1 MSMAG
6 MMSKGDYESRQKM
19 EKKDNERKKNIL
31 ILIHQYLL
39 NIGFSDSASKLN
51 EESNL
56 ELETYSVAD
65 NMDLLLIIREYEDY
79 YYMKFNKNPIFSH
92 KISDGKKGGPL
103 PKISNGRTKSKNNIS
118 TNQGVRKKGPQTP
131 GINGND
137 NMSDFNMNPNVGKK
151 INVSNLN
158 NKNNS
163 INSNIQNNE
172 NELKL
177 ELNIN
182 PVKPNKIIKKQGKN
196 TSQTTNETEDK
207 FSFNDHKESILLKPL
222 PSDMPEDL
230 REMASLIK
238 REIILEN
245 PNVSFKDIVGL
256 DTAKNI
262 IEEALLWPMKY
273 PHFFTGLLEPWKGIL
288 LFGPPGTGKTLLAK
302 AVASEM
308 RTTFFNISAATI
320 VSKWRGESE
329 KLIKVLFDLASHYQ
343 PSTIFLDEI
352 DSIMSTRGEGGDEH
366 EGSRRMKTELLIQLD
381 GLTKNEGVFLL
392 AASNIPWDLD
402 PALLRRLEKRVMVS
416 LPDKKGR
423 ESLLK
428 IFIPQNMNKGIDYAK
443 NAEVLEGYSGS
454 DIKLLC
460 KEALMTRTRKAIN
473 VIENDNKGKIYNIN
487 EFPVTKIDFEES
499 LEKVKPAFTYKTEKY
514 EKWMKD
520 YGSS

>member
-1 MSMAG
+1 
-6 MMSKGDYESRQKM
+6 MMSKGDYETRQKM
-19 EKKDNERKKNIL
+19 EKKDNERKKNLL
-31 ILIHQYLL
+31 ILIHQYLI
-39 NIGFSDSASKLN
+39 NIGFSESATKVD

-65 NMDLLLIIREYEDY
+65 NIDLLQIIREYEEY
-79 YYMKFNKNPIFSH
+79 YYMKFGKNPIFSH
-92 KISDGKKGGPL
+92 KVSDGKMGGPL
-103 PKISNGRTKSKNNIS
+103 PKITNNRAKSKNPTAN
-118 TNQGVRKKGPQTP
+118 NKKKVPQTP
-131 GINGND
+131 GTNN
-137 NMSDFNMNPNVGKK
+137 NNRVNPNVGKK
-151 INVSNLN
+151 IDITALN
-158 NKNNS
+158 NNN
-163 INSNIQNNE
+163 NN
-172 NELKL
+172 NDNNDLKL

-182 PVKPNKIIKKQGKN
+182 PFKPSKIKPQGKN
-196 TSQTTNETEDK
+196 NSQTTNETEDK

-222 PSDMPEDL
+222 PADLPEEL

-245 PNVSFKDIVGL
+245 PNVSFKNIIGL
-256 DTAKNI
+256 DTPKTI

-273 PHFFTGLLEPWKGIL
+273 PQFFTGLLEPWKGIL

-302 AVASEM
+302 AVATEM

-329 KLIKVLFDLASHYQ
+329 KLIKVLFDLARHYQ

-352 DSIMSTRGEGGDEH
+352 DSIMSARGEMGDEH

-423 ESLLK
+423 EMLLK
-428 IFIPQNMNKGIDYAK
+428 SFIPGNVCKGIDYVNGAQI
-443 NAEVLEGYSGS
+443 LEGYSGS

-460 KEALMTRTRKAIN
+460 KEALMMRTRRAIN
-473 VIENDNKGKIYNIN
+473 VMEKDNKGRVFSMN
-487 EFPVTKIDFEES
+487 EFPVTKEDFDEAVR
-499 LEKVKPAFTYKTEKY
+499 KVKPAFTYKTERY
-514 EKWMKD
+514 EKWMSD
-520 YGSS
+520 FGSS

>member
-1 MSMAG
+1 

-31 ILIHQYLL
+31 ILIHQYLI
-39 NIGFSDSASKLN
+39 NIGFSESATKLS

-79 YYMKFNKNPIFSH
+79 YYMKFGKIPIFSH

-103 PKISNGRTKSKNNIS
+103 PKINNGRTKSKNNIS
-118 TNQGVRKKGPQTP
+118 INNNQGQRKKGPQTP
-131 GINGND
+131 GTNINN
-137 NMSDFNMNPNVGKK
+137 NIGKK
-151 INVSNLN
+151 IDVNNLN
-158 NKNNS
+158 NQ
-163 INSNIQNNE
+163 INE
-172 NELKL
+172 NDLKL

-182 PVKPNKIIKKQGKN
+182 PVKPNKIIKKQTKN
-196 TSQTTNETEDK
+196 NSQTTNETEDK

-222 PSDMPEDL
+222 PSDLPEDL

-262 IEEALLWPMKY
+262 IEEALLWPIKY

-302 AVASEM
+302 AVATEM

-329 KLIKVLFDLASHYQ
+329 KLIKVLFDLARHYQ

-352 DSIMSTRGEGGDEH
+352 DSIMSARGEGGDEH

-402 PALLRRLEKRVMVS
+402 PALLRRLEKRIMVS

-423 ESLLK
+423 EALLK
-428 IFIPQNMNKGIDYAK
+428 IFIPQNMNKGIDYTK
-443 NAEVLEGYSGS
+443 NAEILEGYSGS

-473 VIENDNKGKIYNIN
+473 IIENDNKGRIYNIN
-487 EFPVTKIDFEES
+487 EFPVTKQDFEES
-499 LEKVKPAFTYKTEKY
+499 LEKVKPAFTYKTERY

>member
-1 MSMAG
+1 
-6 MMSKGDYESRQKM
+6 
-19 EKKDNERKKNIL
+19 
-31 ILIHQYLL
+31 
-39 NIGFSDSASKLN
+39 
-51 EESNL
+51 
-56 ELETYSVAD
+56 
-65 NMDLLLIIREYEDY
+65 
-79 YYMKFNKNPIFSH
+79 MKFGKVPIFSH

-103 PKISNGRTKSKNNIS
+103 PKINNGRTKSKNNTAI
-118 TNQGVRKKGPQTP
+118 NQGNRKKGPQTP
-131 GINGND
+131 NINGN
-137 NMSDFNMNPNVGKK
+137 NNIIANPNMGKR
-151 INVSNLN
+151 IDISALN
-158 NKNNS
+158 NKQNS
-163 INSNIQNNE
+163 INNNINQFNE
-172 NELKL
+172 NDLKL

-182 PVKPNKIIKKQGKN
+182 PVKPNKIVKKQTKN
-196 TSQTTNETEDK
+196 NSQTTNETEDK

-222 PSDMPEDL
+222 PADLPEDL

-262 IEEALLWPMKY
+262 IEEALLWPIKY

-302 AVASEM
+302 AVATEM

-329 KLIKVLFDLASHYQ
+329 KLIKVLFDLARHYQ

-352 DSIMSTRGEGGDEH
+352 DSIMSARGENGDEH

-402 PALLRRLEKRVMVS
+402 PALLRRLEKRIMVS

-423 ESLLK
+423 EALLK
-428 IFIPQNMNKGIDYAK
+428 IFIPKNMNKGIDYSK

-473 VIENDNKGKIYNIN
+473 VIENDNKGKLYNIN
-487 EFPVTKIDFEES
+487 EFPVTKQDFEES
-499 LEKVKPAFTYKTEKY
+499 LEKVKPAFTYKTERY

>member
-1 MSMAG
+1 
-6 MMSKGDYESRQKM
+6 MSKGDYKSRKKM

-31 ILIHQYLL
+31 ILIHQYLI
-39 NIGFSDSASKLN
+39 NIGFSESATKLS

-79 YYMKFNKNPIFSH
+79 YYMKFGKIPIFSH

-103 PKISNGRTKSKNNIS
+103 PKINNGRTKSKNNIS
-118 TNQGVRKKGPQTP
+118 INNNQ
-131 GINGND
+131 
-137 NMSDFNMNPNVGKK
+137 NVGKK
-151 INVSNLN
+151 IEINSLN
-158 NKNNS
+158 NKNN
-163 INSNIQNNE
+163 NIDG

-182 PVKPNKIIKKQGKN
+182 PFKPNNIKKQGKN
-196 TSQTTNETEDK
+196 NNETDNK
-207 FSFNDHKESILLKPL
+207 YTFNDHKESILLKPL
-222 PSDMPEDL
+222 PSDLPEDL

-256 DTAKNI
+256 ESAKNI

-273 PHFFTGLLEPWKGIL
+273 PQFFTGLLEPWKGIL

-329 KLIKVLFDLASHYQ
+329 KLIKVLFDLARHYQ

-352 DSIMSTRGEGGDEH
+352 DSIMSARGEGGDEH

-423 ESLLK
+423 ETLLK
-428 IFIPQNMNKGIDYAK
+428 IFIPQNMNKGIDYNQ
-443 NAEVLEGYSGS
+443 NAELLEGYSGS

-460 KEALMTRTRKAIN
+460 KEALMIKTRKAIN
-473 VIENDNKGKIYNIN
+473 IMEKDNKGNLYNIN
-487 EFPVTKIDFEES
+487 EFPVTKQDFDES
-499 LEKVKPAFTYKTEKY
+499 LQKVKPAFTYKTERY
-514 EKWMKD
+514 EKWMTD

>member
-1 MSMAG
+1 

-31 ILIHQYLL
+31 ILIHQYLI
-39 NIGFSDSASKLN
+39 NIGFSESATKLS

-79 YYMKFNKNPIFSH
+79 YYMKFGKIPIFSH

-103 PKISNGRTKSKNNIS
+103 PKINNGRTKSKNNIS
-118 TNQGVRKKGPQTP
+118 INNNQGQRKKGPQTP
-131 GINGND
+131 GININ
-137 NMSDFNMNPNVGKK
+137 NNIGKK
-151 INVSNLN
+151 IDVSNLN
-158 NKNNS
+158 NQ
-163 INSNIQNNE
+163 INE
-172 NELKL
+172 NDLKL

-182 PVKPNKIIKKQGKN
+182 PVKPNKIIKKQTKN
-196 TSQTTNETEDK
+196 NSQTTNETDDK

-222 PSDMPEDL
+222 PSDLPEDL

-262 IEEALLWPMKY
+262 IEEALLWPIKY

-302 AVASEM
+302 AVATEM

-329 KLIKVLFDLASHYQ
+329 KLIKVLFDLARHYQ

-352 DSIMSTRGEGGDEH
+352 DSIMSARGEGGDEH

-402 PALLRRLEKRVMVS
+402 PALLRRLEKRIMVS

-423 ESLLK
+423 EALLK
-428 IFIPQNMNKGIDYAK
+428 IFIPQNMNKGIDYIK
-443 NAEVLEGYSGS
+443 NGEILEGYSGS

-473 VIENDNKGKIYNIN
+473 IIENDNKGRIYNIN
-487 EFPVTKIDFEES
+487 EFPVTKQDFEES
-499 LEKVKPAFTYKTEKY
+499 LEKVKPAFTYKTERY

-520 YGSS
+520 YGST

>member
-31 ILIHQYLL
+31 ILIHQYLN
-39 NIGFSDSASKLN
+39 NIGFQDSALKLS

-56 ELETYSVAD
+56 ELENYSVAD

-79 YYMKFNKNPIFSH
+79 YYMKFGKNPVFTH
-92 KISDGKKGGPL
+92 KISDGKLGGPL
-103 PKISNGRTKSKNNIS
+103 PKINNGRGKSKNGIQS
-118 TNQGVRKKGPQTP
+118 NQGVRKKGPQTP
-131 GINGND
+131 GINN
-137 NMSDFNMNPNVGKK
+137 NSNVGKK
-151 INVSNLN
+151 IDISSLN
-158 NKNNS
+158 NKSNN
-163 INSNIQNNE
+163 NQNNQE
-172 NELKL
+172 GKELKL

-182 PVKPNKIIKKQGKN
+182 PFKPSNIKKQNKN
-196 TSQTTNETEDK
+196 NSQTTNETDDK
-207 FSFNDHKESILLKPL
+207 YSFNDHKESILLKPL
-222 PSDMPEDL
+222 PSDLPEDL
-230 REMASLIK
+230 REMALLIK

-273 PHFFTGLLEPWKGIL
+273 PQFFTGLLEPWKGIL

-329 KLIKVLFDLASHYQ
+329 KLIKVLFDLARHYQ

-352 DSIMSTRGEGGDEH
+352 DSIMSARGEGGDEH

-402 PALLRRLEKRVMVS
+402 PALLRRLEKRVIVT

-428 IFIPQNMNKGIDYAK
+428 IFIPPNMNKGIDYNK
-443 NAEVLEGYSGS
+443 SAELLENYSGS

-473 VIENDNKGKIYNIN
+473 IMEKDSKGKLYNIN
-487 EFPVTKIDFEES
+487 EFPVTNQDFEES
-499 LEKVKPAFTYKTEKY
+499 LKKVKPAFTYKTERY
-514 EKWMKD
+514 QKWMLD

>member
-1 MSMAG
+1 M
-6 MMSKGDYESRQKM
+6 
-19 EKKDNERKKNIL
+19 I
-31 ILIHQYLL
+31 
-39 NIGFSDSASKLN
+39 NIGFPDSASKLS

-56 ELETYSVAD
+56 ELENYSVAD

-79 YYMKFNKNPIFSH
+79 YYMKFGKNPTFSH
-92 KISDGKKGGPL
+92 KIADRKMGGPL
-103 PKISNGRTKSKNNIS
+103 PKINNNRGKSKTG
-118 TNQGVRKKGPQTP
+118 TNQGARKKGPQTP
-131 GINGND
+131 GIANN
-137 NMSDFNMNPNVGKK
+137 NLNVGKK
-151 INVSNLN
+151 IDISALN
-158 NKNNS
+158 NKSNN
-163 INSNIQNNE
+163 NQNNQE
-172 NELKL
+172 GNELKL

-182 PVKPNKIIKKQGKN
+182 PFKPCNIKKQGGKN
-196 TSQTTNETEDK
+196 NSQTKDETDDK

-222 PSDMPEDL
+222 PSDLPEDL

-256 DTAKNI
+256 NSAKNI
-262 IEEALLWPMKY
+262 IEEALLWPIKY
-273 PHFFTGLLEPWKGIL
+273 PQFFTGLLEPWKGIL
-288 LFGPPGTGKTLLAK
+288 LFGPPGTGKTMLAK

-329 KLIKVLFDLASHYQ
+329 KLIKVLFDLARHYQ

-352 DSIMSTRGEGGDEH
+352 DSIMSARGEQGNDH

-402 PALLRRLEKRVMVS
+402 PALLRRLEKRVIVT
-416 LPDKKGR
+416 LPDKNGR
-423 ESLLK
+423 EALLK
-428 IFIPQNMNKGIDYAK
+428 SFIPQNMNKGIDYSK
-443 NAEVLEGYSGS
+443 NAELLEGYSGS

-473 VIENDNKGKIYNIN
+473 IIEKDNKGKFYNIN
-487 EFPVTKIDFEES
+487 EFPVTKQDFEES
-499 LEKVKPAFTYKTEKY
+499 IQKVKPAFTYKTEKY
-514 EKWMKD
+514 QKWMMD

>member
-31 ILIHQYLL
+31 ILIHQYLI
-39 NIGFSDSASKLN
+39 NIGFSDSAEKLS

-79 YYMKFNKNPIFSH
+79 YYMKFGKVPIFSH

-103 PKISNGRTKSKNNIS
+103 PKINNVRTKGKNN
-118 TNQGVRKKGPQTP
+118 TAMNNRKKGPQTP
-131 GINGND
+131 NINGNS
-137 NMSDFNMNPNVGKK
+137 NNNNVNQNPNVG
-151 INVSNLN
+151 
-158 NKNNS
+158 
-163 INSNIQNNE
+163 
-172 NELKL
+172 ELKL

-182 PVKPNKIIKKQGKN
+182 PVKPNKIVKKQTNKN
-196 TSQTTNETEDK
+196 SSQTTNETEDK

-222 PSDMPEDL
+222 PVDLPEDL

-262 IEEALLWPMKY
+262 IEEALLWPVKY
-273 PHFFTGLLEPWKGIL
+273 PYFFTGLLEPWKGIL

-302 AVASEM
+302 AVATEM

-329 KLIKVLFDLASHYQ
+329 KLIKVLFDLARHYQ

-352 DSIMSTRGEGGDEH
+352 DSIMSARGESGDEH

-402 PALLRRLEKRVMVS
+402 P
-416 LPDKKGR
+416 
-423 ESLLK
+423 
-428 IFIPQNMNKGIDYAK
+428 IPQNMNKGIDYIK

-473 VIENDNKGKIYNIN
+473 VIENDNKGKMYNIN
-487 EFPVTKIDFEES
+487 EFPVTKQDFEES
-499 LEKVKPAFTYKTEKY
+499 LEKVKPAFTYKTERY

>member
-31 ILIHQYLL
+31 ILIHQYLI
-39 NIGFSDSASKLN
+39 NIGFSDSATKLS

-56 ELETYSVAD
+56 ELETYTVAD

-118 TNQGVRKKGPQTP
+118 SNQPMKKKGPQTP
-131 GINGND
+131 GINGN
-137 NMSDFNMNPNVGKK
+137 NNINNNMNPNIGKK
-151 INVSNLN
+151 IDVSGLN
-158 NKNNS
+158 NKYNS
-163 INSNIQNNE
+163 INNND
-172 NELKL
+172 NDLKL

-222 PSDMPEDL
+222 PSDLPEDL

-256 DTAKNI
+256 DSAKNI
-262 IEEALLWPMKY
+262 IEEALLWPIKY

-329 KLIKVLFDLASHYQ
+329 KLIKVLFDLARHYQ

-352 DSIMSTRGEGGDEH
+352 DSIMSARGEGGDEH

-423 ESLLK
+423 EALLK
-428 IFIPQNMNKGIDYAK
+428 IFIPSHMNKGIDYEK
-443 NAEVLEGYSGS
+443 NAELLEGYSGS

-473 VIENDNKGKIYNIN
+473 VIENDNKGKAYKIN

>member
-1 MSMAG
+1 MALDQCALVSHFHLFRLSLPPEG
-6 MMSKGDYESRQKM
+6 ESYTHCIIIYSTFSYDDENIIVTKGDKKPFIYNIKLM
-19 EKKDNERKKNIL
+19 EQNPQNENV
-31 ILIHQYLL
+31 QYQP
-39 NIGFSDSASKLN
+39 GGYA
-51 EESNL
+51 
-56 ELETYSVAD
+56 T
-65 NMDLLLIIREYEDY
+65 EYE
-79 YYMKFNKNPIFSH
+79 
-92 KISDGKKGGPL
+92 
-103 PKISNGRTKSKNNIS
+103 
-118 TNQGVRKKGPQTP
+118 
-131 GINGND
+131 NGND
-137 NMSDFNMNPNVGKK
+137 PLFISA
-151 INVSNLN
+151 LN
-158 NKNNS
+158 NKSNS
-163 INSNIQNNE
+163 INSNQFNE
-172 NELKL
+172 NDLKL

-182 PVKPNKIIKKQGKN
+182 PIKPNKIIKKQNNKN
-196 TSQTTNETEDK
+196 NSQTTNETDDK

-222 PSDMPEDL
+222 PADLPEDL

-256 DTAKNI
+256 DTAKSI

-302 AVASEM
+302 AVATEM

-329 KLIKVLFDLASHYQ
+329 KLIKVLFDLARHYQ

-352 DSIMSTRGEGGDEH
+352 DSIMSARGEGGDEH

-423 ESLLK
+423 EALLK
-428 IFIPQNMNKGIDYAK
+428 IFIPQNLNKGIDYVK

-473 VIENDNKGKIYNIN
+473 VIENDNKGRVYNIN
-487 EFPVTKIDFEES
+487 EFPVTKQDFEES
-499 LEKVKPAFTYKTEKY
+499 LEKVKPAFTYKTERY

>member
-1 MSMAG
+1 MAG

-19 EKKDNERKKNIL
+19 EKKDNERKKNLL
-31 ILIHQYLL
+31 ILIHQYLI
-39 NIGFSDSASKLN
+39 NIGFHESASKLS

-56 ELETYSVAD
+56 ELENYSVAD

-79 YYMKFNKNPIFSH
+79 YYMKFGKNPIFSH
-92 KISDGKKGGPL
+92 KTSDGKMGGGPL
-103 PKISNGRTKSKNNIS
+103 PKINNGRGKSKNGIS
-118 TNQGVRKKGPQTP
+118 SSQGIKKKGPQTP
-131 GINGND
+131 GINN
-137 NMSDFNMNPNVGKK
+137 NNGKK
-151 INVSNLN
+151 IDVSPLN
-158 NKNNS
+158 NKLNNNNQKNNNQE
-163 INSNIQNNE
+163 IND
-172 NELKL
+172 LKL

-182 PVKPNKIIKKQGKN
+182 PFKPNNIKKQIKN
-196 TSQTTNETEDK
+196 NSQTTNETEDK

-222 PSDMPEDL
+222 PIDLPEDL
-230 REMASLIK
+230 REIASLIK

-256 DTAKNI
+256 DAAKNI

-273 PHFFTGLLEPWKGIL
+273 PQFFTGLLEPWKGIL

-329 KLIKVLFDLASHYQ
+329 KLIKVLFDLARHYQ

-352 DSIMSTRGEGGDEH
+352 DSIMSARGESGDEH

-402 PALLRRLEKRVMVS
+402 PALLRRLEKRVIVT
-416 LPDKKGR
+416 LPDQKGR
-423 ESLLK
+423 ETLLK
-428 IFIPQNMNKGIDYAK
+428 IFIPQNMNKGIDYIK
-443 NAEVLEGYSGS
+443 NAELLEGYSGS

-473 VIENDNKGKIYNIN
+473 IMEKDNKGKIYNIN
-487 EFPVTKIDFEES
+487 EFPVTKQDFEES
-499 LEKVKPAFTYKTEKY
+499 LQKVKPAFTYKTERY
-514 EKWMKD
+514 EKWMAD

>member
-1 MSMAG
+1 

-31 ILIHQYLL
+31 ILIYQYLN
-39 NIGFSDSASKLN
+39 NIGFQDSAFKLS

-56 ELETYSVAD
+56 ELENYSVAD

-79 YYMKFNKNPIFSH
+79 YYMKFGKNPTFTH
-92 KISDGKKGGPL
+92 KISDGKMGGPL
-103 PKISNGRTKSKNNIS
+103 PKINNGRGKSKNGIQP
-118 TNQGVRKKGPQTP
+118 NQGVRKKAPQTP
-131 GINGND
+131 GVNNNISNN
-137 NMSDFNMNPNVGKK
+137 NNFGKK
-151 INVSNLN
+151 IDVNALN
-158 NKNNS
+158 NKSNN
-163 INSNIQNNE
+163 NQNNQDGK
-172 NELKL
+172 ELKL

-182 PVKPNKIIKKQGKN
+182 PFKPNNIKKPNKN
-196 TSQTTNETEDK
+196 NSQTTNETDDK

-222 PSDMPEDL
+222 PSDLPEDL

-262 IEEALLWPMKY
+262 IEEALLWPIKY
-273 PHFFTGLLEPWKGIL
+273 PQFFTGLLEPWKGIL

-329 KLIKVLFDLASHYQ
+329 KIIKVLFDLARHYQ

-352 DSIMSTRGEGGDEH
+352 DSIMSSRGEGGDEH

-402 PALLRRLEKRVMVS
+402 PALLRRLEKRVIVT

-423 ESLLK
+423 EALLR
-428 IFIPQNMNKGIDYAK
+428 IFIPPNMNKGIDYNK
-443 NAEVLEGYSGS
+443 SAELLENYSGS

-473 VIENDNKGKIYNIN
+473 IMEKDNKGKFYNIN
-487 EFPVTKIDFEES
+487 EFPVTNQDFEES
-499 LEKVKPAFTYKTEKY
+499 LKKVKPAFTYKTERYQK
-514 EKWMKD
+514 
-520 YGSS
+520 

>member
-1 MSMAG
+1 

-31 ILIHQYLL
+31 ILIHQYLN
-39 NIGFSDSASKLN
+39 NIGFQDSASKLN
-51 EESNL
+51 DESNL
-56 ELETYSVAD
+56 DLESYSVAD

-79 YYMKFNKNPIFSH
+79 YYMKFGKNPVFSH
-92 KISDGKKGGPL
+92 RTSDGKMGGPL
-103 PKISNGRTKSKNNIS
+103 PKINNNRGKSKNGIS
-118 TNQGVRKKGPQTP
+118 SSNQGVRKKGPQTP
-131 GINGND
+131 GINN
-137 NMSDFNMNPNVGKK
+137 NNLGKK
-151 INVSNLN
+151 IDVNSLN
-158 NKNNS
+158 NKSNN
-163 INSNIQNNE
+163 NQNNIDG
-172 NELKL
+172 NDLKL

-182 PVKPNKIIKKQGKN
+182 PFKPSNIKKQGKN
-196 TSQTTNETEDK
+196 NSQTTHETDDK

-222 PSDMPEDL
+222 PSDLPEDL
-230 REMASLIK
+230 REMATLIK

-273 PHFFTGLLEPWKGIL
+273 PQFFTGLLEPWKGIL

-329 KLIKVLFDLASHYQ
+329 KLIKVLFDLARHYQ

-352 DSIMSTRGEGGDEH
+352 DSIMSARGEGGDEH

-423 ESLLK
+423 ETLLK
-428 IFIPQNMNKGIDYAK
+428 IFIPQNMNKGIDYLK
-443 NAEVLEGYSGS
+443 NAELLEGYSGS

-473 VIENDNKGKIYNIN
+473 IMEKDNKGKLYNIN
-487 EFPVTKIDFEES
+487 EFPVTKQDFEES
-499 LEKVKPAFTYKTEKY
+499 LLKVKPAFTYKTERY
-514 EKWMKD
+514 EKWMTD

>member
-1 MSMAG
+1 

-31 ILIHQYLL
+31 ILIHQYLI
-39 NIGFSDSASKLN
+39 NIGFSDSATKLS

-65 NMDLLLIIREYEDY
+65 NMDLLLIMREYEDY
-79 YYMKFNKNPIFSH
+79 YYMKFNKPPIFSH

-118 TNQGVRKKGPQTP
+118 TSNNNQGIRKKGPQTP
-131 GINGND
+131 GINGN
-137 NMSDFNMNPNVGKK
+137 NNSNVGKR
-151 INVSNLN
+151 IDVSSLN

-163 INSNIQNNE
+163 INVNNIQNNE
-172 NELKL
+172 NDLKL

-182 PVKPNKIIKKQGKN
+182 PVKPNKIVKKQGKN

-222 PSDMPEDL
+222 PSDLPEDL

-256 DTAKNI
+256 DSAKKI

-329 KLIKVLFDLASHYQ
+329 KLIKVLFDLARHYQ

-352 DSIMSTRGEGGDEH
+352 DSIMSARGEGGDEH

-428 IFIPQNMNKGIDYAK
+428 IFIPPNMNKGIDYVK
-443 NAEVLEGYSGS
+443 NAELLEGYSGS

-460 KEALMTRTRKAIN
+460 KEALMTRTRKAIS

-487 EFPVTKIDFEES
+487 EFPVTKEDFEES
-499 LEKVKPAFTYKTEKY
+499 LEKVKPAFTYKTERY

>member
-1 MSMAG
+1 MAG

-31 ILIHQYLL
+31 ILIHQYLI
-39 NIGFSDSASKLN
+39 NIGFSESATKLS

-79 YYMKFNKNPIFSH
+79 YYMKFGKIPIFSH

-103 PKISNGRTKSKNNIS
+103 PKINNGRTKSKNNIS
-118 TNQGVRKKGPQTP
+118 INNNQGQRKKGPQTP
-131 GINGND
+131 GTNINN
-137 NMSDFNMNPNVGKK
+137 NIGKK
-151 INVSNLN
+151 IDVSNLN
-158 NKNNS
+158 NQ
-163 INSNIQNNE
+163 INE
-172 NELKL
+172 NDLKL

-182 PVKPNKIIKKQGKN
+182 PVKPNKIIKKQIKN
-196 TSQTTNETEDK
+196 NSQTTNETEDK

-222 PSDMPEDL
+222 PSDLPEDL

-262 IEEALLWPMKY
+262 IEEALLWPIKY

-302 AVASEM
+302 AVATEM

-329 KLIKVLFDLASHYQ
+329 KLIKVLFDLARHYQ

-352 DSIMSTRGEGGDEH
+352 DSIMSARGEGGDEH

-402 PALLRRLEKRVMVS
+402 PALLRRLEKRIMVS

-423 ESLLK
+423 EALLK
-428 IFIPQNMNKGIDYAK
+428 IFIPQNMNKGIDYTK
-443 NAEVLEGYSGS
+443 NAEILEGYSGS

-473 VIENDNKGKIYNIN
+473 IIENDNKGRIYNIN
-487 EFPVTKIDFEES
+487 EFPVTKQDFEES
-499 LEKVKPAFTYKTEKY
+499 LEKVKPAFTYKTERY

-520 YGSS
+520 YGST

>member
-31 ILIHQYLL
+31 ILIHQYLI
-39 NIGFSDSASKLN
+39 NIGFSDSAEKLS

-79 YYMKFNKNPIFSH
+79 YYMKFGKVPIFSH

-103 PKISNGRTKSKNNIS
+103 PKINNVRTKGKNN
-118 TNQGVRKKGPQTP
+118 TAMNNRKKGPQTP
-131 GINGND
+131 NINGNS
-137 NMSDFNMNPNVGKK
+137 NNNNVNQNPNVGKR
-151 INVSNLN
+151 IDISALN
-158 NKNNS
+158 NKANYNNNNN
-163 INSNIQNNE
+163 INFNQMNE

-182 PVKPNKIIKKQGKN
+182 PVKPNKIVKKQTNKN
-196 TSQTTNETEDK
+196 SSQTTNETEDK

-222 PSDMPEDL
+222 PVDLPEDL

-262 IEEALLWPMKY
+262 IEEALLWPVKY
-273 PHFFTGLLEPWKGIL
+273 PYFFTGLLEPWKGIL

-308 RTTFFNISAATI
+308 RTTFFNISA
-320 VSKWRGESE
+320 
-329 KLIKVLFDLASHYQ
+329 
-343 PSTIFLDEI
+343 
-352 DSIMSTRGEGGDEH
+352 EH

-402 PALLRRLEKRVMVS
+402 PALLRRLEKRIMVA

-423 ESLLK
+423 EALLK
-428 IFIPQNMNKGIDYAK
+428 IFIPQNMNKGIDYIK

-473 VIENDNKGKIYNIN
+473 VIENDNKGKMYNIN
-487 EFPVTKIDFEES
+487 EFPVTKQDFEES
-499 LEKVKPAFTYKTEKY
+499 LEKVKPAFTYKTERY